1 MAGLG
6 KKTFV
11 AGEVLLAQD
20 VNGYLMDQSV
30 MVFGGTAARSSAI
43 PTPTEGMMSY
53 RTDDNVVE
61 VFDGSAYVGVGG
73 SDSGLIHINTT
84 TFTSVSSISLDDVF
98 SADYK
103 NYKIIII
110 ANNSTASSAAH
121 LMRLRASATDNSANN
136 YRWSGVFTF
145 DNSATPTPTGTGSN
159 GATSSFSLG
168 ATSSVAGFTGHTITE
183 ISNPFESIHTT
194 ETTMSVFYDQTAPR
208 GATSLRS
215 GSMTVNTSYTG
226 FTILSSSGDITGS
239 ISVWGY
245 KS

>member
-73 SDSGLIHINTT
+73 GASSGLTLIGTFTFSGAVSHDFGDDTSPIFSSTYDVYRIIFHNIASTTSNQNLKLRVRDNTT
-84 TFTSVSSISLDDVF
+84 NETGSVYNVSKFSQRSTALAGVRETTTSIDLG
-98 SADYK
+98 
-103 NYKIIII
+103 IIGHTTLTASGYVDI
-110 ANNSTASSAAH
+110 ANPFTLARTSLFSNLAGTE
-121 LMRLRASATDNSANN
+121 
-136 YRWSGVFTF
+136 SGIGQSLF
-145 DNSATPTPTGTGSN
+145 S
-159 GATSSFSLG
+159 TSSHVGNDDSYNGFNIFAGTNLSGNL
-168 ATSSVAGFTGHTITE
+168 SV
-183 ISNPFESIHTT
+183 
-194 ETTMSVFYDQTAPR
+194 Y
-208 GATSLRS
+208 
-215 GSMTVNTSYTG
+215 
-226 FTILSSSGDITGS
+226 
-239 ISVWGY
+239 GY
-245 KS
+245 NL